1 MTKEKLFK
9 ENINIAHKNVQ
20 KFRHCGIDRGDLLQ
34 ICYLG
39 LWKSVLNFQ
48 EEKGCKFSSY
58 AYKVIQNEIL
68 QYLRKNKGHQFDRL
82 FSEEIGEN
90 ITLKDIFADERDF
103 IEELEEKLDNEMYIK
118 NISSRVKDAKQ
129 KQVFKMYLQGRRQQE
144 IADTIKCSQAQVSK
158 ILKKMKNLAC

>member
-68 QYLRKNKGHQFDRL
+68 QYLRK
-82 FSEEIGEN
+82 
-90 ITLKDIFADERDF
+90 TKDINSIDF
-103 IEELEEKLDNEMYIK
+103 FRGN
-118 NISSRVKDAKQ
+118 
-129 KQVFKMYLQGRRQQE
+129 RRKYY
-144 IADTIKCSQAQVSK
+144 TKGYFCR
-158 ILKKMKNLAC
+158 